1 MKNRYFGVI
10 ILIIAGLIGFIV
22 YSFNRALKKI
32 GSMSCPMG
40 TACPMWATIEF
51 QTNVS
56 IAIMV
61 LVVAIGMYFIFFGD
75 EVRVI
80 TKVKRVKPKV
90 EMKKVSK
97 DSYKEIFNKLSPDER
112 TVLEKVIDAEGAIF
126 QSELIEKTKF
136 SKAKVTR
143 ILDKLE
149 ANGLIE
155 RKRKGMSNIVVLKN
169 RIS

>member
-1 MKNRYFGVI
+1 MKNRYVGVI

-22 YSFNRALKKI
+22 YSFNRALTKI
-32 GSMSCPMG
+32 VSMSCSMG
-40 TACPMWATIEF
+40 EACPMWATIDF

-61 LVVAIGMYFIFFGD
+61 LVAAIGIYLIFFGE
-75 EVRVI
+75 EVRII
-80 TKVKRVKPKV
+80 TKVKRVKQKD
-90 EMKKVSK
+90 EMKKISK

-149 ANGLIE
+149 GKGLVE
-155 RKRKGMSNIVVLKN
+155 RRRRGMSNVIILK
-169 RIS
+169 R